1 MPDEAK
7 EKIEESIRKNRS
19 DTDAAEGER
28 SITQCLRSLRDS
40 EITQKIHLRN
50 EPQAAEITL

>member
-1 MPDEAK
+1 MPQRGAGKKHHPMFE
-7 EKIEESIRKNRS
+7 
-19 DTDAAEGER
+19 
-28 SITQCLRSLRDS
+28 SLRELL